1 MTRQRATEPDER
13 LRRIL
18 MFVVESHVSLA
29 EPVGSQYVR
38 AAYHLSISPATIR
51 NAMQQLEELGYLSH
65 PHTSAG
71 RIPTEAGYRF
81 YVDELMRPE
90 PLPTSVRRALDRV
103 FEEARRDGG
112 IEDRLPQA
120 LARAARQ
127 LALLSY
133 RQRDPSRI
141 HGFELVALEG
151 GDLLA
156 AVANESGPLATS
168 TWRPASP
175 VPASSLRRAEAWVR
189 ASLPVDGSAGLEALA
204 ARARTESPEDLR
216 PLLDEAL
223 TRAAR
228 LVAGLAHSAVVL
240 GGAEHIAAQPEFQSA
255 GTLGPLV
262 AVLADREPLAR
273 ALESFSRAEE
283 PRVSIGHEH
292 APAALHS
299 CSIVGMTIPLLGSN
313 VVVGVMGPMR
323 MHYRRVVSVLAHLAA
338 KGRSEAAS

>member
-1 MTRQRATEPDER
+1 MTRKRPTEPDQR

-51 NAMQQLEELGYLSH
+51 NAMQQLEELGFLSH

-71 RIPTEAGYRF
+71 RIPTEAGYRY

-90 PLPTSVRRALDRV
+90 PLPASVRRALDLV
-103 FEEARRDGG
+103 LEEARRDGG
-112 IEDRLPQA
+112 IEDRLPPA

-127 LALLSY
+127 LALLSF
-133 RQRDPSRI
+133 RQRDPSRV
-141 HGFELVALEG
+141 HSFELVSLDG

-156 AVANESGPLATS
+156 AVGNESGLLATS
-168 TWRPASP
+168 TWKPTTP
-175 VPASSLRRAEAWVR
+175 VPVTTLRRAEAWVR
-189 ASLPVDGSAGLEALA
+189 AALPVAGSAGLEALA

-216 PLLDEAL
+216 RILDDAL

-228 LVAGLAHSAVVL
+228 LVAGLSHSAVVL

-273 ALESFSRAEE
+273 ALESFARARE
-283 PRVSIGHEH
+283 PRISIGHEN
-292 APAALHS
+292 APAALHA
-299 CSIVGMTIPLLGSN
+299 CSIVGMTIPFLGSN
-313 VVVGVMGPMR
+313 VVIGVMGPMR
-323 MHYRRVVSVLAHLAA
+323 MHYRRVVSVMAHLAA
-338 KGRSEAAS
+338 KGRGEVAS